1 MNRFTILINPL
12 VLMRAFMHSL
22 QGLSYAIKNE
32 RAFQQELVVL
42 VVAAVAAFVM
52 SESGI
57 ERAVLIGSVAG
68 VLIVE
73 LINSAIESVIDRI
86 GLASNAISKRAKDLG
101 SAAVLVSLVAA
112 VAIWIAILVD

>member
-22 QGLSYAIKNE
+22 QGLSYAVKNE

-42 VVAAVAAFVM
+42 VVATVAAFVL

-57 ERAVLIGSVAG
+57 ERVILIGSVAG

-73 LINSAIESVIDRI
+73 LINSAIESVVDRI
-86 GLASNAISKRAKDLG
+86 GLSSNTMSKRAKDLG
-101 SAAVLVSLVAA
+101 SAAVLISLVTA
-112 VAIWIAILVD
+112 VAIWIVILVD